1 MSSLRALLKSG
12 RISKRKPPSPFAPRK
27 PTAPPKKQPSAGTAS
42 TTAKRKPA
50 TAPVDD
56 LEDFF
61 NDHLDSIGLV
71 STLAADS
78 SLRDVPQAMARARSH
93 MFSPVPREAA
103 GMSSTRIAQVLNH
116 RLTLPPVVS
125 IAHVHALLSASPS
138 AVEREIAE
146 LEGSGVV
153 RRIRVRARGEGLIL
167 MTDYEKMIRGAKDL
181 KDGTKEWFLN
191 HLVKNPREGII
202 AREAIRES
210 MADELIRAGFLTGRA
225 GAGEDAAVT
234 LMGLYARPEDRST
247 LTSLDSVARQA
258 SGSLAAVGGAGVI
271 HLAGGGGGARLTRGY
286 SSEMDYSVAVPGHGP
301 LLKLVSESLEH
312 LTWVLSKTKFGEMP
326 ESMLRERWDGGIAM
340 DEARLARK
348 SRGEFAG
355 VLPGRTK
362 KWKEFWGVEF
372 SWALEEA
379 MGVGLVEVFETGTVG
394 RGVRKL

>member
-1 MSSLRALLKSG
+1 
-12 RISKRKPPSPFAPRK
+12 
-27 PTAPPKKQPSAGTAS
+27 
-42 TTAKRKPA
+42 
-50 TAPVDD
+50 
-56 LEDFF
+56 
-61 NDHLDSIGLV
+61 
-71 STLAADS
+71 
-78 SLRDVPQAMARARSH
+78 

-125 IAHVHALLSASPS
+125 IAHIHALLNASPS

-146 LEGSGVV
+146 LEGRGVV

-167 MTDYEKMIRGAKDL
+167 TADYEGIIRKSKDL
-181 KDGTKEWFLN
+181 KDGTKEWFLK
-191 HLVKNPREGII
+191 HLEKNPREGVIP
-202 AREAIRES
+202 RDAIRET

-225 GAGEDAAVT
+225 GAGEDTAVT

-247 LTSLDSVARQA
+247 LTSLSSVARQA
-258 SGSLAAVGGAGVI
+258 SGSVEAVGGVGVV

-286 SSEMDYSVAVPGHGP
+286 SSEMDYSIAVPGHGP
-301 LLKLVSESLEH
+301 LLKLVSESLEQVA
-312 LTWVLSKTKFGEMP
+312 WVLSKTKFGEMP
-326 ESMLRERWDGGIAM
+326 ESMLRERWDGGIAT

-348 SRGEFAG
+348 SRGEFFG

-372 SWALEEA
+372 SWVLEEA
-379 MGVGLVEVFETGTVG
+379 VGVGLVEVFETGTVG